1 MFRDDLKKLRKV
13 SVSQGLMLES
23 VSPSL
28 LKKGGPH
35 HGSPDKDPD
44 VRIETIRAAG
54 IEKIPFSSGILIGIG
69 ETRRERIKSL

>member
-28 LKKGGPH
+28 QKKGGPH
-35 HGSPDKDPD
+35 HGSQKRETG
-44 VRIETIRAAG
+44 VRIRQ
-54 IEKIPFSSGILIGIG
+54 
-69 ETRRERIKSL
+69 